1 MNKLNQSE
9 YFSVSFV
16 GLNLCGQE
24 VNTKEFDSC
33 LFKEC
38 DFSETRFKQC
48 KFIDCVFIDCNLSL
62 LKVYYSRFL
71 DVTFE
76 KCKMIGVDWTRADW
90 PSFALPSPLKFY
102 SCVLNDSHFFA
113 LNLKE
118 LLLSQC
124 KVHDVD
130 FRGGD
135 FSQADFSGSD
145 FCNSLFNETNLCQ
158 ADFTDAF
165 NYNINIFNN
174 KIKNAKFSSYEALNL
189 LNSLD
194 IELVD

>member
-9 YFSVSFV
+9 YLTEHFV
-16 GLNLCGQE
+16 GLSLCKAE
-24 VNTKEFDSC
+24 VIGKEFDSC
-33 LFKEC
+33 MFKDC
-38 DFSETRFKQC
+38 DFNETLFKQC
-48 KFIDCVFIDCNLSL
+48 KFIDCVFINCNLSL
-62 LKVYYSRFL
+62 VKLFYSRFL

-76 KCKMIGVDWTRADW
+76 KCKMIGIDWTRADW

-102 SCVLNDSHFFA
+102 SCLINDSHFFA

-118 LLLSQC
+118 LVLCQC
-124 KVHDVD
+124 KIHDVD

-145 FCNSLFNETNLCQ
+145 FKNSLFNESNLCE
-158 ADFTDAF
+158 ADFTDAI

-174 KIKNAKFSSYEALNL
+174 KISNAKFSSYEALSL

-194 IELVD
+194 IELID